1 MMLNDF
7 EGHLGTI
14 WSHLEAILGHLGA
27 ILGHRGAILGHL
39 GAMLEP
45 SSPILKLLGAK
56 MRCKSENIN
65 FPKGF

>member
-45 SSPILKLLGAK
+45 SSPILKLLGANR
-56 MRCKSENIN
+56 RCKSENID
-65 FPKGF
+65 FP

>member
-27 ILGHRGAILGHL
+27 ILGLKIRDVGAIFAHIEASWGQH
-39 GAMLEP
+39 AVQER
-45 SSPILKLLGAK
+45 KY
-56 MRCKSENIN
+56 
-65 FPKGF
+65 

>member
-45 SSPILKLLGAK
+45 SSPILKLLGANT
-56 MRCKSENIN
+56 RCKSENIN